1 MENGEPSSVPR
12 TARVSSR
19 PRTRAGV
26 GVGNG
31 SDPLLL
37 SADTGRTEQL
47 ECGNLLQLGPL
58 RLCLSSSERT
68 QTQVPAP
75 ARGHVRAELS
85 FSSAVASSSVF
96 FFKTKK
102 TKKKALPQ
110 WRKRASSDSTF
121 SGSPAQH
128 CSARVLQ
135 RLVEPHSSPSRSLYC
150 TRDLSCYILQHI
162 LHHTTA
168 HACRVS
174 VVSDVIVM
182 IWFI

>member
-1 MENGEPSSVPR
+1 MENGEPLECP
-12 TARVSSR
+12 TNGATVSL
-19 PRTRAGV
+19 PRTRAGVGV

-68 QTQVPAP
+68 QAQVPAP

-102 TKKKALPQ
+102 QKKK
-110 WRKRASSDSTF
+110 RCHNGASVHHQILLS
-121 SGSPAQH
+121 
-128 CSARVLQ
+128 RVLPLNTALHAYSRGWWSPTVV
-135 RLVEPHSSPSRSLYC
+135 RLC
-150 TRDLSCYILQHI
+150 TVRVSCY
-162 LHHTTA
+162 TA

-174 VVSDVIVM
+174 VVVT
-182 IWFI
+182 

>member
-47 ECGNLLQLGPL
+47 SSAGICYSWA
-58 RLCLSSSERT
+58 LCLSSS
-68 QTQVPAP
+68 AG
-75 ARGHVRAELS
+75 AWGHVRAELS

>member
-47 ECGNLLQLGPL
+47 SSAGICYSWA
-58 RLCLSSSERT
+58 LCLSSS
-68 QTQVPAP
+68 AG
-75 ARGHVRAELS
+75 AWGHVRAELS
-85 FSSAVASSSVF
+85 FSSAVASSSVIPF
-96 FFKTKK
+96 FSFLFSKT
-102 TKKKALPQ
+102 KKALPQ